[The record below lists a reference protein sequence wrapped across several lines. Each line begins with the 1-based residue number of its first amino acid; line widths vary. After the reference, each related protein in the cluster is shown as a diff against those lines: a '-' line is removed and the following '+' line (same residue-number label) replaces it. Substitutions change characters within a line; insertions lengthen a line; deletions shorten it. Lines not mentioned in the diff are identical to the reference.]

1 MSWQP
6 TASIANLRKRSELLA
21 QVRGFFD
28 ERGVLEVQTSV
39 LGSDTVTDVNIQS
52 VAVPGY
58 GFLQTSPEYQMKR
71 LLSAGM
77 SSCYQICPVFRDGER
92 GKWHN
97 PEFTMLEWYRL
108 GFTLDELVQEVCEL
122 CDLILGSSHYN
133 VLTVRELLKE
143 NFGKDI
149 FTAGESEII
158 DLAGELGLLNCDDYL
173 VAFDFLLDQ
182 AISKRDRERLVL
194 IDYPIHGAAL
204 AKTAQVDN
212 VNVARRFE
220 IVINGLEIA
229 NGYDELLDAR
239 VLMDRMQTDNR
250 LRKKRGLA
258 QVEPDRNLI
267 AAMEYGLPDCA
278 GVAVGLDR
286 LFAMV
291 LDASEIEEVM
301 PFPWES

>member
-1 MSWQP
+1 
-6 TASIANLRKRSELLA
+6 
-21 QVRGFFD
+21 
-28 ERGVLEVQTSV
+28 
-39 LGSDTVTDVNIQS
+39 
-52 VAVPGY
+52 
-58 GFLQTSPEYQMKR
+58 
-71 LLSAGM
+71 
-77 SSCYQICPVFRDGER
+77 
-92 GKWHN
+92 
-97 PEFTMLEWYRL
+97 
-108 GFTLDELVQEVCEL
+108 
-122 CDLILGSSHYN
+122 
-133 VLTVRELLKE
+133 
-143 NFGKDI
+143 
-149 FTAGESEII
+149 
-158 DLAGELGLLNCDDYL
+158 L

-250 LRKKRGLA
+250 LRKKRGLP

-286 LFAMV
+286 LFAMM